1 MSVEVKIPF
10 NAMPESTRM
19 RFAAATKNQG
29 GPAPVSSLPTSRGG
43 AFFGWGFVIL
53 ACGGFG
59 LALFTADFGRLHHA
73 RMTTWELGILM
84 GLAFVVGYAIL
95 AIVRR
100 VMLDKNTPF
109 RRGRY
114 LFATDIVDATKPDNL
129 KIVPLARIAQ
139 VNVVHHLQNGRY
151 MNTVVNFVFPG
162 GKTERF
168 TFFGRQ
174 RAQDALDRIAQN
186 QREILEF
193 ANQGDAASIA
203 ARDVF
208 FDVRNTS
215 VWNEPPAAQQAAS
228 HASGQAVVPAL
239 LAPLKWA
246 SASALG
252 MAILVVPAWFVR
264 NELSDDASFQEAR
277 ARNTSD
283 SYQAY
288 LRSGTNHAAEAQEGL
303 FMAAFQEAQATGTV
317 TALRNYIQQYPN
329 SPHLADVR
337 AVVHQRFEEVKA
349 TFLAQAATT
358 DPNMPRFVE
367 ALLTWLEAHDSPPVQ
382 VRFSPPTNE
391 TLVAIDSA
399 LAQEHSNVSPI
410 APHFTDERSM
420 PRENQITEVLQQ
432 GFGTIFPG
440 DVISMSH
447 AGRILPGVVSP
458 VPTVDIA
465 YEVRPSGTTYTD
477 EQNGSE
483 FVGIHVNFDV
493 SMHIPD
499 DPTTHSFSV
508 GVEPP
513 NHFTVSY
520 QDYGL
525 GGAGGPSDGA
535 VYSTMSRLAFDR
547 LASSVTMAFFRPGS
561 EAFNLAAGQ
570 GGEGP
575 AGGGC
580 TNTCSSANDNECDD
594 GGPNSLY
601 NVCDLGTDC
610 NDCGPRP
617 VGGGGGGGAAP
628 PPRAPAGVPA
638 ASGCDN
644 TCNTANDNECD
655 DGGPN
660 SLYNVCALGTDC
672 NDCGPRPPIQ

>member
-10 NAMPESTRM
+10 NALPESARM

-29 GPAPVSSLPTSRGG
+29 GPNPVSSLPTSRGG
-43 AFFGWGFVIL
+43 AFFGWSLLAIAAGGIALAIL
-53 ACGGFG
+53 G
-59 LALFTADFGRLHHA
+59 ADFGSIYHA
-73 RMTTWELGILM
+73 RMEFPELLAVM
-84 GLAFVVGYAIL
+84 FLAFLAGYAFL

-100 VMLDKNTPF
+100 VILDKSTPY

-114 LFATDIVDATKPDNL
+114 LFATDIVDATKPEL
-129 KIVPLARIAQ
+129 KIVPLARISN

-186 QREILEF
+186 QREIMQF
-193 ANQGDAASIA
+193 AAAGDAASIA

-215 VWNEPPAAQQAAS
+215 IWNEPPAAQQAAS
-228 HASGQAVVPAL
+228 HASGQAVAGKL
-239 LAPLKWA
+239 MAPLKWA
-246 SASALG
+246 SATALG
-252 MAILVVPAWFVR
+252 LSLLTVPVWFVR
-264 NELSDDASFQEAR
+264 NTLSDDAAFEEAR
-277 ARNTSD
+277 GRNTS
-283 SYQAY
+283 SAIESY
-288 LRSGTNHAAEAQEGL
+288 LRHGTNHQAEAQELL
-303 FMAAFQEAQATGTV
+303 FATAFQEAQATGTV
-317 TALRNYIQQYPN
+317 TALREYMQQYPN
-329 SPHLADVR
+329 SPHLPEVR
-337 AVVHQRFEEVKA
+337 AVVHQRFEVVKA
-349 TFLAQAATT
+349 SFLSQAATT

-382 VRFSPPTNE
+382 VRFSPPTNA
-391 TLVAIDSA
+391 TLVAIDTT
-399 LAQEHSNVSPI
+399 LAEQSSRVSPI

-432 GFGTIFPG
+432 GFATVFP
-440 DVISMSH
+440 DDIVSMAH
-447 AGRILPGVVSP
+447 AGRILPGVTAP

-465 YEVRPSGTTYTD
+465 YEIRPSGTTFTD

-483 FVGIHVNFDV
+483 FVGIHVNFNV

-499 DPTTHSFSV
+499 DPTTHAFSV

-520 QDYGL
+520 QDYGA
-525 GGAGGPSDGA
+525 GSAGGPSDGA
-535 VYSTMSRLAFDR
+535 VYSTMSRLAFER

-561 EAFNLAAGQ
+561 EAFTLAAGQ
-570 GGEGP
+570 GGNSP
-575 AGGGC
+575 PGGGC
-580 TNTCSSANDNECDD
+580 TNTCDSSNDNECDD

-601 NVCDLGTDC
+601 DICDLGTDC
-610 NDCGPRP
+610 ADCGPRP
-617 VGGGGGGGAAP
+617 VGGAGGAAP
-628 PPRAPAGVPA
+628 PPAPPRAPQGVPA
-638 ASGCDN
+638 PNGCTN

-672 NDCGPRPPIQ
+672 ADCGPR